1 MNFGTNRS
9 GAVKK
14 PDLETAKQ
22 VTLSWNVTTCIY
34 GRGDKNK
41 MADIHRPRPKMH
53 CARHQTGGS
62 SCDDVCAARS
72 CTLQPGQTATT
83 EDTLLLK
90 SRSDLAESK
99 TVITNH

>member
-34 GRGDKNK
+34 GRGEKQDG
-41 MADIHRPRPKMH
+41 R
-53 CARHQTGGS
+53 
-62 SCDDVCAARS
+62 
-72 CTLQPGQTATT
+72 
-83 EDTLLLK
+83 DT
-90 SRSDLAESK
+90 RA
-99 TVITNH
+99 